1 MYVIILGWS
10 AENVKNARQVQQIM
24 TSGSVQKNPRAGN
37 VVKKQ
42 PVKQIKDKKIML
54 PEKVIVSDDAANY

>member
-10 AENVKNARQVQQIM
+10 AENVKNARQAQQIM
-24 TSGSVQKNPRAGN
+24 TSGSVQQNPQIGN
-37 VVKKQ
+37 AVKKQ
-42 PVKQIKDKKIML
+42 PVKQKKNKKIML